1 MSQSKRFKRWSP
13 KGRRLAWARNRAN
26 VERLEDRVLLSAEP
40 MVQQS
45 RPELEES
52 IEAANVTLEIGAR
65 QSDLPTIDDFSAG
78 ATRIDLTRGATQNAQ
93 LASGGGKL
101 LELNNPL
108 ASLIIDL
115 GAGDDQ
121 VQLSQQSDGRLK
133 LSGGSDLYELVFAKP
148 TSVLAIRGLDGVD
161 KVTLDSLSL
170 DAASLMVEG
179 ESISL
184 AGGKSLTVGGDVQ
197 LRAEDRLEADELDD
211 PAELKASVVID
222 GTIRSGGSVVL
233 QSLVSANIALDST
246 GVLANLDLEASTS
259 AISRIGATALIQ
271 AQALEVVA
279 ITDNRLSAQGEG
291 GFGLVNITASQVTSA
306 VVAGGA
312 KLLID
317 AEEDS
322 EGIDILI
329 EAVDTSRYAAALDT
343 AGSLVS
349 AFTGGFDLGISQIE
363 IVRNTQALLGDGGLE
378 VSVGAPKNGNAPS
391 IQVSAASVDAE
402 PDESEEEP
410 GAGIDGSVESN
421 LVGVQT
427 VDVVDNVMAIVA
439 GADIDA
445 SALSA

>member
-161 KVTLDSLSL
+161 RLRST
-170 DAASLMVEG
+170 ASRSMPHR
-179 ESISL
+179 SWSR
-184 AGGKSLTVGGDVQ
+184 ANPSR
-197 LRAEDRLEADELDD
+197 LRA
-211 PAELKASVVID
+211 
-222 GTIRSGGSVVL
+222 GNRSPLAAMCSCGPR
-233 QSLVSANIALDST
+233 T
-246 GVLANLDLEASTS
+246 GWRPTS
-259 AISRIGATALIQ
+259 SMIPRS
-271 AQALEVVA
+271 
-279 ITDNRLSAQGEG
+279 
-291 GFGLVNITASQVTSA
+291 
-306 VVAGGA
+306 
-312 KLLID
+312 
-317 AEEDS
+317 
-322 EGIDILI
+322 
-329 EAVDTSRYAAALDT
+329 
-343 AGSLVS
+343 
-349 AFTGGFDLGISQIE
+349 
-363 IVRNTQALLGDGGLE
+363 
-378 VSVGAPKNGNAPS
+378 
-391 IQVSAASVDAE
+391 
-402 PDESEEEP
+402 
-410 GAGIDGSVESN
+410 
-421 LVGVQT
+421 
-427 VDVVDNVMAIVA
+427 
-439 GADIDA
+439 
-445 SALSA
+445 